1 MIINTSFRSSL
12 FILIA
17 SSLAMAVWMWFAD
30 GWADDFPYRHV
41 AYGYDSFFNCRGE
54 EIQSFPDILKGMRNH
69 FLYVNGRL
77 ANLIAIIVLQL
88 PSWLTAL
95 IQGSMYGLT
104 LAGVMRLVRGKSW
117 KEYPL
122 GLVFTIILVWI
133 LLPWEDCNAS
143 HDFLIN
149 YLWSGAV
156 NLWVLIALFSEDMRK
171 KLGWI
176 IMAAIAAP
184 MHESM
189 GVSMDIMI
197 CIWFI
202 SNRKQLCSNL
212 RNLLLPSVYIVT
224 SIIPF
229 LSPAFSD
236 VIEQAVSDGLY
247 PDNMLLYHIGVR
259 LYPVWIAALL
269 MIAAMFIGRDK
280 KQMLFNLIL
289 WSGIITGI
297 IIAVYSHTE
306 GRAYWWM
313 LLLTI
318 VTGLRACNYI
328 FMRKPGK
335 KTVIIS
341 ALILFA
347 GVLIWQIDLA
357 SWQCILTRERDAVMK
372 EMKQGKQLIIQPLHT
387 YNEVP
392 WWLMNI
398 AGNMAESGT
407 IQFCNM
413 ASEVYGDDHHLPVVL
428 ADSLD
433 VSALRDG
440 KLLQSG
446 FAIPYYVSFRKLD
459 PPLLEC
465 NYSFSGTSKAVNPI
479 YSLRHAL
486 SKPTEGIIVV
496 NLLCTP
502 LTGTDLGAELP
513 VDTIYFYRPTA
524 VARSFYGH
532 PVKTAAPTDFLAQ

>member
-1 MIINTSFRSSL
+1 
-12 FILIA
+12 
-17 SSLAMAVWMWFAD
+17 
-30 GWADDFPYRHV
+30 
-41 AYGYDSFFNCRGE
+41 
-54 EIQSFPDILKGMRNH
+54 
-69 FLYVNGRL
+69 
-77 ANLIAIIVLQL
+77 
-88 PSWLTAL
+88 
-95 IQGSMYGLT
+95 
-104 LAGVMRLVRGKSW
+104 
-117 KEYPL
+117 
-122 GLVFTIILVWI
+122 
-133 LLPWEDCNAS
+133 
-143 HDFLIN
+143 
-149 YLWSGAV
+149 
-156 NLWVLIALFSEDMRK
+156 
-171 KLGWI
+171 
-176 IMAAIAAP
+176 MAAIAAP

-197 CIWFI
+197 CIWFV

-229 LSPAFSD
+229 LSPALND

-306 GRAYWWM
+306 GRAYWWI
-313 LLLTI
+313 LILTI
-318 VTGLRACNYI
+318 IIGLRACNYI
-328 FMRKPGK
+328 FRRKFGK
-335 KTVIIS
+335 NTVIIS

-357 SWQCILTRERDAVMK
+357 LWQCILTRERDAVMK
-372 EMKQGKQLIIQPLHT
+372 EMKQGKQLIIRPLHT

-413 ASEVYGDDHHLPVVL
+413 AAEVYGDDHHLPVVL

-433 VSALRDG
+433 VSVLSDG

-532 PVKTAAPTDFLAQ
+532 PVKSAVPTDFLAQ